1 MDDRFVSAFEEALAV
16 NQGGEVR
23 NLLITDNSE
32 QFRSDA
38 LNTLKEWVEAKSFNL
53 VMIDEKEINWI
64 REIQTKVLFAK
75 LNQPNTVLLIKNYTT
90 VNFHS
95 IDGSTPRNFLYDAV
109 MNRHYGCNNDF
120 ASPTK
125 LPNLMFVVAIN
136 DLSQMRWRKN
146 EYSCF
151 TIIHEDNEKK
161 LWTNTSYCRPD
172 SRMYPVMSAVNKVN
186 YFVSED
192 RTKLCFDIRIAFGE
206 QIPRRPIRFY
216 TANERTEIIHTYLE
230 NNLPDFSDKVDCL
243 ILKMEEFDDHESFA
257 LDGARLKKSFPNLS
271 VVCCKDS
278 LEILNANDQIF
289 ILDPFELGELA
300 FFLAQEGDST
310 LANNIVRDLWALDRR
325 WARFFR
331 EVAVDFQCPRE
342 DHTKCY
348 PNGNV
353 AWTGLDNLFRIY
365 MLGWYSKND
374 SFEENCVVRVTK
386 HRNFDKA
393 LDLLAVRFKNWD
405 IHEVAEK
412 LYWDHMHVKRD
423 KKPDYEQLVAVFD
436 EAERLVPGVW
446 AKMHAN
452 GW

>member
-1 MDDRFVSAFEEALAV
+1 MRDRFLSAFEETLAA
-16 NQGGEVR
+16 NQGDEVR

-32 QFRSDA
+32 QFRNDA
-38 LNTLKEWVEAKSFNL
+38 LDALKEWVKAKSFSL
-53 VMIDEKEINWI
+53 VMIDEKESNWI
-64 REIQTKVLFAK
+64 PEIQSRVLFTK

-109 MNRHYGCNNDF
+109 MNRHYSCNNDF
-120 ASPTK
+120 APPTK

-136 DLSQMRWRKN
+136 DLSQMRWRKD

-192 RTKLCFDIRIAFGE
+192 RTTLCFDIRIAFGE

-230 NNLPDFSDKVDCL
+230 NNLPDFSDKVNCL
-243 ILKMEEFDDHESFA
+243 ILKMDAFNEHESFA
-257 LDGARLKKSFPNLS
+257 LDGTRLKKSFPNLS
-271 VVCCKDS
+271 VVYCKDS
-278 LEILNANDQIF
+278 LEILNTKDKIF
-289 ILDPFELGELA
+289 ILDPFEIGELA
-300 FFLAQEGDST
+300 FFIAQDGDSA
-310 LANNIVRDLWALDRR
+310 LANSIVRDLWALDRR

-342 DHTKCY
+342 EHPKCY

-353 AWTGLDNLFRIY
+353 AWTGLDHLFRIY
-365 MLGWYSKND
+365 MLGWYSKDD
-374 SFEENCVVRVTK
+374 SFEENCIVRVTE

-393 LDLLAVRFKNWD
+393 LDLLAVRFKNWN
-405 IHEVAEK
+405 IHEVGEK
-412 LYWDHMHVKRD
+412 LYWDMQHIKRD
-423 KKPDYEQLVAVFD
+423 ECFTEDVFVTMIN
-436 EAERLVPGVW
+436 EAKRLFPEV
-446 AKMHAN
+446 KILKN
-452 GW
+452 N